1 MRFSW
6 NLVAAAL
13 LFIGTN
19 AANIRRQDEYVS
31 DFRIWS
37 EQVCAGSGNRG
48 IWAITKGLT
57 ETCQPS
63 FKAPDN
69 IVKAVELKY
78 MVEGCS
84 LTVYSSNDCGEG
96 AREIKI
102 GACEETSDI
111 EDNFLSFKVTCSAQC

>member
-1 MRFSW
+1 MRFSSD
-6 NLVAAAL
+6 LVAAAL
-13 LFIGTN
+13 LFVGTN
-19 AANIRRQDEYVS
+19 AANIRRQDEYVG

-37 EQVCAGSGNRG
+37 E
-48 IWAITKGLT
+48 
-57 ETCQPS
+57 QPS

-69 IVKAVELKY
+69 IVKAVELNY

-96 AREIKI
+96 AREVKI

-111 EDNFLSFKVTCSAQC
+111 EDNFLSFKVTCSA

>member
-1 MRFSW
+1 MRFSLD
-6 NLVAAAL
+6 LVTAAL
-13 LFIGTN
+13 LFVGTN
-19 AANIRRQDEYVS
+19 AANIRRQDEYVG

-69 IVKAVELKY
+69 IVKAVELNY

-96 AREIKI
+96 AREVKI
-102 GACEETSDI
+102 GACEETSDS
-111 EDNFLSFKVTCSAQC
+111 EDNFLSFKVTCSA

>member
-6 NLVAAAL
+6 DLVAAAL
-13 LFIGTN
+13 LFVGTN
-19 AANIRRQDEYVS
+19 AANIRRQDEYVG

-69 IVKAVELKY
+69 IVKAVELNY
-78 MVEGCS
+78 MVE
-84 LTVYSSNDCGEG
+84 EG
-96 AREIKI
+96 AREVKI

-111 EDNFLSFKVTCSAQC
+111 EDNFLSFKVTCSA

>member
-1 MRFSW
+1 MRFSSD
-6 NLVAAAL
+6 LVAAAL
-13 LFIGTN
+13 LFVGTN
-19 AANIRRQDEYVS
+19 AAHIRRQDEYVG

-69 IVKAVELKY
+69 IVKAVELNY

-96 AREIKI
+96 AREVKI

-111 EDNFLSFKVTCSAQC
+111 EDNFLSFKVTCSA

>member
-6 NLVAAAL
+6 DLVAAAL
-13 LFIGTN
+13 LFVGTN
-19 AANIRRQDEYVS
+19 AANIRRQDEYVG

-69 IVKAVELKY
+69 IVKAVELNY

-96 AREIKI
+96 AREVKI

-111 EDNFLSFKVTCSAQC
+111 EDNFLSFKVTCSA

>member
-1 MRFSW
+1 MRFSSD
-6 NLVAAAL
+6 LVAAAL
-13 LFIGTN
+13 LFVGTN
-19 AANIRRQDEYVS
+19 AANIRRQDEYVG

-69 IVKAVELKY
+69 IVKAVELNY

-96 AREIKI
+96 AREVKI

-111 EDNFLSFKVTCSAQC
+111 EDNFLSFKVACSA

>member
-1 MRFSW
+1 MRFSSDI
-6 NLVAAAL
+6 VAAAL
-13 LFIGTN
+13 LFVGTN
-19 AANIRRQDEYVS
+19 AANIRRQDEYVG

-69 IVKAVELKY
+69 IVKAVELNY

-96 AREIKI
+96 AREVKI

-111 EDNFLSFKVTCSAQC
+111 EDNFLSFKVTCSA

>member
-6 NLVAAAL
+6 DLVAAAL
-13 LFIGTN
+13 LFVGTN
-19 AANIRRQDEYVS
+19 AANIRRQDEYIG

-57 ETCQPS
+57 EICQPS

-69 IVKAVELKY
+69 MVQAVELNY
-78 MVEGCS
+78 MIEGCS
-84 LTVYSSNDCGEG
+84 C
-96 AREIKI
+96 KI
-102 GACEETSDI
+102 TLSKMAPKIVPAC
-111 EDNFLSFKVTCSAQC
+111 

>member
-6 NLVAAAL
+6 DLVAAAL
-13 LFIGTN
+13 LFVGTN
-19 AANIRRQDEYVS
+19 AANIRRQDEYVG

-69 IVKAVELKY
+69 IVKAVELNY

-84 LTVYSSNDCGEG
+84 LTAYSSNDCGEG
-96 AREIKI
+96 AREVKI

-111 EDNFLSFKVTCSAQC
+111 EDNFLSFKVTCSA

>member
-6 NLVAAAL
+6 DLVAAAL
-13 LFIGTN
+13 LFVGTN
-19 AANIRRQDEYVS
+19 AANIRRQDEYVG

-69 IVKAVELKY
+69 IVKAVELNY
-78 MVEGCS
+78 IVEGCS

-96 AREIKI
+96 AREVKI

-111 EDNFLSFKVTCSAQC
+111 EDNFLSFKVTCSA

>member
-6 NLVAAAL
+6 DLVAAVL
-13 LFIGTN
+13 LIVGTN
-19 AANIRRQDEYVS
+19 AANIRRQDEYVG

-37 EQVCAGSGNRG
+37 EQVCAGSGNWG

-69 IVKAVELKY
+69 IVKAVELNY

-84 LTVYSSNDCGEG
+84 C
-96 AREIKI
+96 KI
-102 GACEETSDI
+102 R
-111 EDNFLSFKVTCSAQC
+111 LS

>member
-1 MRFSW
+1 MRFSSD
-6 NLVAAAL
+6 LVAAAL
-13 LFIGTN
+13 LFVGTN
-19 AANIRRQDEYVS
+19 AANIRRQDEYVG

-69 IVKAVELKY
+69 IVKAVELNY

-96 AREIKI
+96 AREVKI

-111 EDNFLSFKVTCSAQC
+111 EDNFLSFKVTCSA

>member
-1 MRFSW
+1 MRFSSD
-6 NLVAAAL
+6 LVAAAL
-13 LFIGTN
+13 LFVGTN
-19 AANIRRQDEYVS
+19 AANIRRQDEYVG

-57 ETCQPS
+57 EACQPS

-69 IVKAVELKY
+69 IVKAVELNY

-96 AREIKI
+96 AREVNI

-111 EDNFLSFKVTCSAQC
+111 EDNFLSFKVACSA

>member
-1 MRFSW
+1 MRFSSD
-6 NLVAAAL
+6 LVAAAL
-13 LFIGTN
+13 LFVGSN
-19 AANIRRQDEYVS
+19 AINIRRQDEYVG

-63 FKAPDN
+63 FKTPDN
-69 IVKAVELKY
+69 IVKAVELNY
-78 MVEGCS
+78 MIEGCS

-96 AREIKI
+96 AREVQI

-111 EDNFLSFKVTCSAQC
+111 EDNFLSFKVTCSA